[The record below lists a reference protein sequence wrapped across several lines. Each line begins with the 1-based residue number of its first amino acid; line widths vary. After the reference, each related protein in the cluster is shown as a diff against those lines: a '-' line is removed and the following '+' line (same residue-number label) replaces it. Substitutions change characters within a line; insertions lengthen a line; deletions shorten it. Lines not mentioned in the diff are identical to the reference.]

1 MTAYPWTEVSLRHN
15 KNQRRK
21 DAKSQKGPSSYEQE
35 SDPFFYHEGHEDHEV
50 LAKGPMFYVI
60 RVLFEF
66 PMPAPPL
73 APDDLLTRLQACGSL
88 LAELPASALTQLAP
102 AVTTHRYPAGALLFC
117 QDERA
122 EGFFVI
128 EQGTVTVARLA
139 ADGRERVLHRFGPGE
154 LVGEVPVFQGG
165 AYPATATAVDQ
176 VQALRIGRDR
186 FVTIGSSHPDILFDL
201 LAVLAQRLRHFVRT
215 IDALAFSDVQA
226 RLARVLLDDQRGGVV
241 QLQGTKAQLAARI
254 GTVPETLSRTLR
266 KLEAA
271 GCLHVDRRRIQLLDA
286 ERLEEIA
293 AGG

>member
-1 MTAYPWTEVSLRHN
+1 MGISRL
-15 KNQRRK
+15 
-21 DAKSQKGPSSYEQE
+21 
-35 SDPFFYHEGHEDHEV
+35 DPEE
-50 LAKGPMFYVI
+50 LM
-60 RVLFEF
+60 
-66 PMPAPPL
+66 
-73 APDDLLTRLQACGSL
+73 TRLRACGCL
-88 LAELPASALTQLAP
+88 LAELPPAAVAHLAP
-102 AVTTHRYPAGALLFC
+102 AVEAHRYRAGALLFC

-122 EGFFVI
+122 DGFYII
-128 EQGTVTVARLA
+128 ETGTVAIARLA

-165 AYPATATAVDQ
+165 SYPATATAVEP
-176 VQALRIGRDR
+176 VQAVRIGRDR
-186 FVTIGSSHPDILFDL
+186 FVAIGSSHPDILFDL

-226 RLARVLLDDQRGGVV
+226 RLARVLLDEQRAGVV

-271 GCLHVDRRRIQLLDA
+271 GCLRVDRRRIQVLDA